1 MRGDKG
7 GLYCHPDVFG
17 PQVEVLNKHLF
28 LTAKPV
34 IYLVNLS
41 ERDYIRKKNK
51 WYIHKNRCLCVEC
64 IQLSSNIA
72 ANVQCVCK
80 WQRMMKMQY
89 IGATVYSRSTR

>member
-1 MRGDKG
+1 M
-7 GLYCHPDVFG
+7 
-17 PQVEVLNKHLF
+17 LNKHLF

-72 ANVQCVCK
+72 ATVQCV
-80 WQRMMKMQY
+80 QM
-89 IGATVYSRSTR
+89 AANDENAVYRGYSI

>member
-1 MRGDKG
+1 MSEWWMWELGEG
-7 GLYCHPDVFG
+7 FVLYILMFCNSGG

-64 IQLSSNIA
+64 IQLSSYIA
-72 ANVQCVCK
+72 ATVQCVCK
-80 WQRMMKMQY
+80 WQE
-89 IGATVYSRSTR
+89 